1 MLWGPPCRPPSVWRI
16 SPLRWW
22 SATTSLR
29 WRSGMCHISNCKPF
43 FFYIVVVACCCC
55 IFSDCG
61 SSAAFTQVRTCADL
75 YWKIFVGR
83 GKKDMDAP
91 NVASCSLPAD
101 VLLTKWDRAAGDL
114 KAEGIWWPCVYRSSK
129 ELLLQPVV
137 ISRNDKEKVFIEGSI
152 NSVRVSIAV
161 KQVLKKISTIEYVF
175 FQDLQ
180 EQYLKTLVLWS
191 QADEIEKILCHK
203 FMRFMMMRAENFFI
217 LRRKPV
223 EVGDKSVQLCLKQT
237 TESLLRKW
245 GTDYCF
251 EKDKTVLNGHLGSV
265 F

>member
-101 VLLTKWDRAAGDL
+101 VLLTKWDRVAGDL

-161 KQVLKKISTIEYVF
+161 KQVLKKISTIEYVSSRICRSSIWKHLCCDYRLMRSRRSF
-175 FQDLQ
+175 ATSSCASWWWERRTSSFW
-180 EQYLKTLVLWS
+180 EGS
-191 QADEIEKILCHK
+191 QW
-203 FMRFMMMRAENFFI
+203 R
-217 LRRKPV
+217 
-223 EVGDKSVQLCLKQT
+223 
-237 TESLLRKW
+237 W
-245 GTDYCF
+245 GINQFSCA
-251 EKDKTVLNGHLGSV
+251 
-265 F
+265 